1 MYDRTYFVL
10 FNIWPKL
17 FSFTRKYKIIIINN
31 NSNISLKNVIYNLNR
46 NFIKIMIQIQY
57 ERGIKDREI
66 RVFKNKWVDSSRF
79 LARYVLILKVLCTW
93 KFETNLN
100 IPVSSWTAGS
110 SLRPLPMD
118 ASLGHF
124 ALLKLE

>member
-66 RVFKNKWVDSSRF
+66 RVFKNKWKWVDSSRF
-79 LARYVLILKVLCTW
+79 LARYVY
-93 KFETNLN
+93 
-100 IPVSSWTAGS
+100 
-110 SLRPLPMD
+110 
-118 ASLGHF
+118 
-124 ALLKLE
+124 